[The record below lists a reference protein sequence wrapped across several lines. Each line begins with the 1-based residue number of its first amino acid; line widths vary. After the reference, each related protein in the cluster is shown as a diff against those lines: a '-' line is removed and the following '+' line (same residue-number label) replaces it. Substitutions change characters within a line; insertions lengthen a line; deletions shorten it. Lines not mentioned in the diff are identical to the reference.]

1 MTGHG
6 LIWKNLYRKK
16 VRTFLT
22 FFCLFIAFVL
32 YVALG
37 SIAVLFSTDT
47 MSSELGANRL
57 QTSAK
62 YSMIDDLPKRYVD
75 EISQLDG
82 VELVTHMSWFGGYYQ
97 EPSNMLVTFPT
108 DPSTFFRVYSE
119 YTVSDEHLQAFM
131 ETRRGI
137 LVPAEI
143 VERYQWKVGDVIPIG
158 SEIYPQK
165 DGNYIWEFELV
176 GTYSSGREG
185 MSAVL
190 MQFDF
195 FEEANAFGPGMVG
208 WLAIQVADPEL
219 APEIANTIDNMYI
232 NSSDPTRTATESES
246 NRQFLAQYGNITLM
260 MGGILLAVFFTILL
274 VCANTMSQAFRE
286 RIAEMAVLKTIGFND
301 VRLGIWVLA
310 EAIYLSVIPAIFGV
324 LIGLG
329 ALVLIGM
336 GGGAAAMFV
345 PIPPL
350 EVAISVAGSSMA
362 LAVGLGVVVGAL
374 PAITTSR
381 LSIVDAMHA

>member
-16 VRTFLT
+16 IRTFLT
-22 FFCLFIAFVL
+22 FFCLFVAFVL

-37 SIAVLFSTDT
+37 SIAVLFSIDT
-47 MSSELGANRL
+47 VTSEIGANRL

-62 YSMIDDLPKRYVD
+62 YSMIDDIPKRYVN
-75 EISQLDG
+75 EISQLEG
-82 VELVTHMSWFGGYYQ
+82 VELVTHMSWFGGFYQ

-108 DPSTFFRVYSE
+108 DPSTFFEVYSE
-119 YTVSDEHLQAFM
+119 FDVSDEHLQAFM
-131 ETRRGI
+131 DTRRGI

-143 VERYQWKVGDVIPIG
+143 VERYQWKIGDIIPIG

-165 DGNYIWEFELV
+165 DGNYTWEFELV
-176 GTYSSGREG
+176 GTYSSDREG

-190 MQFDF
+190 TQYDY
-195 FEEANAFGPGMVG
+195 FEEAAGFGQGMVG
-208 WLAIQVADPEL
+208 WLAIVISDPAL
-219 APEIANTIDNMYI
+219 APEIANTIDSMYI

-260 MGGILLAVFFTILL
+260 MSGILLAVFFTILL

-286 RIAEMAVLKTIGFND
+286 RISEMAVLKTIGFND
-301 VRLGIWVLA
+301 IRLGIWVLA

-329 ALVLIGM
+329 ALVLLSM

-345 PIPPL
+345 PIHHWKSPFPSQHHQWL
-350 EVAISVAGSSMA
+350 SPSV
-362 LAVGLGVVVGAL
+362 
-374 PAITTSR
+374 
-381 LSIVDAMHA
+381 